1 MRGSAATAACSAA
14 NHPSVQSLKQTGRQG
29 THVKRQPDEKRE
41 EVAREEREVVVCRR
55 RHAVENRRK
64 RVQNVPVV
72 TESVCTLLSSGIE
85 QRTHMAVVYASNRP
99 TVVPFHVAL
108 SMSACSLLAAWI
120 AVIVIRKA
128 NEEKGK
134 EELTA
139 DQEGPKAELSND
151 FV

>member
-1 MRGSAATAACSAA
+1 
-14 NHPSVQSLKQTGRQG
+14 
-29 THVKRQPDEKRE
+29 
-41 EVAREEREVVVCRR
+41 
-55 RHAVENRRK
+55 
-64 RVQNVPVV
+64 
-72 TESVCTLLSSGIE
+72 
-85 QRTHMAVVYASNRP
+85 MAVVYASNRP